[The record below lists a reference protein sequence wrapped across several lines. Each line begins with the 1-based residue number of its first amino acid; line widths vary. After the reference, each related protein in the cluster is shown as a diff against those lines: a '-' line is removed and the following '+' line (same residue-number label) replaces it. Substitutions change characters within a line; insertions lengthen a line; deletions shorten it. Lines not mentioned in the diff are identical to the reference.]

1 MKTNPMTR
9 APGDGEIVW
18 LLMPAVMT
26 SDGVWNSENRISP
39 VPGSWSDAADG
50 WVRIPRDLYLVTW
63 VDGEHV
69 ITKADGSKL
78 DAEDA
83 RRAVEMLNMG
93 KVRA

>member
-9 APGDGEIVW
+9 EPADGEVVW

-26 SDGVWNSENRISP
+26 SDGVWNLEAPAASNRWVDS
-39 VPGSWSDAADG
+39 ADG
-50 WVRIPRDLYLVTW
+50 WVRIPRDRFEVTW
-63 VDGEHV
+63 SGDECS

-78 DAEDA
+78 NAEDA
-83 RRAVEMLNMG
+83 RRAVEMLNLG